1 MMKKLKLQLPL
12 STLIKKKFQKLFPVY
27 LTNQIMDRLK
37 DYYLDV
43 QKQEQKLEFVP
54 ESETCIQQDDI
65 IVDFINSIIIQ
76 SFS

>member
-43 QKQEQKLEFVP
+43 QKQEQKLEFIP
-54 ESETCIQQDDI
+54 ES
-65 IVDFINSIIIQ
+65 
-76 SFS
+76 

>member
-1 MMKKLKLQLPL
+1 
-12 STLIKKKFQKLFPVY
+12 
-27 LTNQIMDRLK
+27 MDRLK